1 MSGNGR
7 AFREIHSRVRAR
19 NRCRR
24 QAGPRLFMFDLAN
37 GGFAA
42 CRLRRES
49 FTSAG
54 LQSFKF
60 EGCRVG
66 VGCYA

>member
-1 MSGNGR
+1 
-7 AFREIHSRVRAR
+7 
-19 NRCRR
+19 
-24 QAGPRLFMFDLAN
+24 MFDLAN
-37 GGFAA
+37 ASFAA

-60 EGCRVG
+60 EGCRAG
-66 VGCYA
+66 VGWNQVYSSSICLPHTCRSIKRLQYQLKA

>member
-1 MSGNGR
+1 
-7 AFREIHSRVRAR
+7 
-19 NRCRR
+19 
-24 QAGPRLFMFDLAN
+24 MFDLAN
-37 GGFAA
+37 GCFAA

-60 EGCRVG
+60 EGCRAGAGTLFVFTNG
-66 VGCYA
+66 GCAATRTKP